1 MAEHYDLMVIGGGS
15 GGLSVAE
22 RATGYGARCALIE
35 AGRLGG
41 TCVNV
46 GCVPKK
52 VMWYAAH
59 LAHTLDDAAGYGF
72 RLDYFGFSVATVLF
86 SRPRTVFTIHPRAVW
101 GCHPAASQIWTSVA
115 PSGRVSRPSSTSCF
129 VPGRE
134 TGAFAG
140 A

>member
-1 MAEHYDLMVIGGGS
+1 MAKHYDLIAIGGGS

-22 RATGYGARCALIE
+22 RAARHGARCALIE

-59 LAHTLDDAAGYGF
+59 LAHALDDAPGYGF
-72 RLDYFGFSVATVLF
+72 RLDYFDFDWRKLKAAGTASCAISTNGIWAIW
-86 SRPRTVFTIHPRAVW
+86 PRRGSI
-101 GCHPAASQIWTSVA
+101 
-115 PSGRVSRPSSTSCF
+115 
-129 VPGRE
+129 
-134 TGAFAG
+134 
-140 A
+140 